1 MSSPSYPR
9 PLAGEGRVRV
19 RCQPAPHFKPETQFA
34 YYCFVATNFVLLYFK
49 ICAACANEFS
59 RQGAKSASLK
69 EKNGNLRMTFIA
81 KLRTLRPSR
90 PFGVAQDMLCGRYSE
105 IWLRLCCARRFV
117 PSFESTVRND
127 SSERGQRWGSV
138 IPALRLAQDKLQR
151 VSRLTGREQTW
162 IPAWE

>member
-1 MSSPSYPR
+1 MIRKLNTLGFGNSP
-9 PLAGEGRVRV
+9 AMA
-19 RCQPAPHFKPETQFA
+19 Q
-34 YYCFVATNFVLLYFK
+34 
-49 ICAACANEFS
+49 S
-59 RQGAKSASLK
+59 RQATRPACRPEQNVRDLKKISLFVR
-69 EKNGNLRMTFIA
+69 NDNQGFL
-81 KLRTLRPSR
+81 LRPSR